1 MYSLGKHQYAIN
13 EAYSVFRQTIY
24 YNKVYS
30 VDKSYSKLMC
40 PMTLYSPKSLI
51 EENLVLK
58 ISTLKYSSSVE
69 YLFLYQIFCF
79 IVFIGATTMVCNK
92 ATFHRL
98 E

>member
-1 MYSLGKHQYAIN
+1 MKPTVSLGKQY
-13 EAYSVFRQTIY
+13 TI
-24 YNKVYS
+24 NKVYS

-79 IVFIGATTMVCNK
+79 IVFIGAMTMVCNK